1 MAMGTDVLKI
11 TEGRQQGG
19 KENLQKTDEWDF
31 FNFLFLLLGI
41 IVTKTLILRP
51 SPGNIFSK

>member
-41 IVTKTLILRP
+41 IVIKTLILRP
-51 SPGNIFSK
+51 SPGNIFSE

>member
-11 TEGRQQGG
+11 TEVRQKCG

-31 FNFLFLLLGI
+31 FNFLYLLLAI
-41 IVTKTLILRP
+41 IVTKTVILWP
-51 SPGNIFSK
+51 SPGNIFPK

>member
-1 MAMGTDVLKI
+1 MAMGIDVLKI

-31 FNFLFLLLGI
+31 FNFLFLLLGS